1 MDSHPDPVR
10 VGEALGVRYVLE
22 GQVRKIGERVSISL
36 TLSETDQGTVV
47 WSDKIQRPFEEI
59 LALVMEPSRGSPR
72 PYPDGW
78 RTQPWWRRAE
88 SRQKT

>member
-1 MDSHPDPVR
+1 M
-10 VGEALGVRYVLE
+10 LE

-59 LALVMEPSRGSPR
+59 LALVDGTVARIAATVSGRME
-72 PYPDGW
+72 
-78 RTQPWWRRAE
+78 
-88 SRQKT
+88 